1 MSELVSP
8 PIIAFGRLMLPERFA
23 GHGRTP
29 RNHRPS
35 HRFEALPVHVI
46 ALRTS
51 PEEVLQSVASDR
63 RLELAR
69 RDEKLT

>member
-29 RNHRPS
+29 RNHRHS
-35 HRFEALPVHVI
+35 HRFETLPVHVI

-51 PEEVLQSVASDR
+51 PEGVFNLLPQIVVSSSPGGAKS
-63 RLELAR
+63 
-69 RDEKLT
+69 